1 MSSIGAGKRRCV
13 FPAMANAKRQRPVLI
28 DLTRD
33 GSDDD
38 MDANE
43 ATTSHQSAI
52 TDGEGKDEQDH
63 VSNDED
69 MDDNQSSGSV
79 HLVSDIKFVKPP
91 CAYFSPASF
100 TRRSMCVLPTPEEPS
115 SEPDE
120 NSPTEEA
127 QGLRAVGE
135 DDAPSEHCFGGSSD
149 MADDDAER
157 RPIEE
162 SVKAP
167 GNYQE
172 TSGNDSDIPWDV
184 FHSFLTIQR
193 ADFNSG
199 KEFLQA
205 CEKLRRKVLV
215 TWNLQFTQKF
225 THTLFINAMRS
236 HDPFLANVLRRVQ
249 LAGDLEFH
257 DLKRIIRMDDITED
271 TVIGHRNWGEWM
283 LAELTSPSKVDE
295 DEDSDSI

>member
-1 MSSIGAGKRRCV
+1 MSYIGPGKRRCA
-13 FPAMANAKRQRPVLI
+13 FPAMATAKRRQPVLI

-33 GSDDD
+33 GSNED

-52 TDGEGKDEQDH
+52 KDGEGKDEQDLI
-63 VSNDED
+63 SEDED

-79 HLVSDIKFVKPP
+79 HLVSGIKFVKPP
-91 CAYFSPASF
+91 CAYFSPASI
-100 TRRSMCVLPTPEEPS
+100 TRRSMCVLPTLEEPF

-127 QGLRAVGE
+127 QSLRVVGE
-135 DDAPSEHCFGGSSD
+135 DDAPSEHYFGGSSD
-149 MADDDAER
+149 VADDDAER

-167 GNYQE
+167 DNYQE

-271 TVIGHRNWGEWM
+271 TMIGHRNWGEWM
-283 LAELTSPSKVDE
+283 HAELASPSKVDE